1 MGVEMQIIQ
10 GEWNEENRT
19 DPVRG
24 SCSGFS
30 SELFDYRLRN
40 EAAYDPNAIRGL
52 EICSPIRERI
62 DRIDNFV
69 VERCQRRE
77 IDSWHFRFV

>member
-52 EICSPIRERI
+52 EICS
-62 DRIDNFV
+62 
-69 VERCQRRE
+69 
-77 IDSWHFRFV
+77 